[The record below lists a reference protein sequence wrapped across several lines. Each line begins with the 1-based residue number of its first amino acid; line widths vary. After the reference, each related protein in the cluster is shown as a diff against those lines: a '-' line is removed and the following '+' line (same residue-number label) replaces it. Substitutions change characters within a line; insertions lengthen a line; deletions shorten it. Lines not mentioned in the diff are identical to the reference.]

1 MTYNSEIKSLAISN
15 LTNKILGL
23 SNTNIVLSS
32 QGFIVNDTKLVK
44 LSWLNLLLNA
54 YSNITIFT
62 KEQQEGINRLYN
74 NIQSNGQ
81 S

>member
-1 MTYNSEIKSLAISN
+1 MINSEIKSLAISN

-32 QGFIVNDTKLVK
+32 QGFIVNDAKLVK

-54 YSNITIFT
+54 YSNSVIFT
-62 KEQQEGINRLYN
+62 NEQQESINRLYN
-74 NIQSNGQ
+74 KIQSNGQ

>member
-1 MTYNSEIKSLAISN
+1 MINSEIKSLAISN

-54 YSNITIFT
+54 YSNAIIFT
-62 KEQQEGINRLYN
+62 DEQQVGINSLYN
-74 NIQSNGQ
+74 KIQSNGQ

>member
-32 QGFIVNDTKLVK
+32 QGFIVNEAKLVK
-44 LSWLNLLLNA
+44 LSWMNLLLNA
-54 YSNITIFT
+54 YSNIVIFT
-62 KEQQEGINRLYN
+62 DEQREGINRLYN